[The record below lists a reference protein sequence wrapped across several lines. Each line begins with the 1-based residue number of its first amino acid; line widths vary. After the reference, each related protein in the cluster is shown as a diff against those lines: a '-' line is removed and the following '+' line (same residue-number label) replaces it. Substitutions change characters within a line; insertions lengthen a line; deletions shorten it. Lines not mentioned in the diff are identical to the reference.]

1 MTGAAW
7 QAEPAIEV
15 EGGTMSKFQVRV
27 TSAGSKVVPLV
38 KTLRLV
44 ADLGLGEA
52 KGLSDYLREHTPCVL
67 VTGVGREVADH
78 AAGLLREAG
87 AEVMVEESSVTAPML
102 LCPEADQRYR
112 WSWLGGPT
120 PV

>member
-1 MTGAAW
+1 
-7 QAEPAIEV
+7 
-15 EGGTMSKFQVRV
+15 MSKFQVLV

-44 ADLGLGEA
+44 ADLGLGDA
-52 KGLSDYLREHTPCVL
+52 KHLSEYLRDHAPCLL
-67 VTGVGREVADH
+67 VAGVDREVADH

-87 AEVMVEESSVTAPML
+87 AEVLVEASAAEAPML
-102 LCPEADQRYR
+102 LCPEANQRYR

-120 PV
+120 PVGDPA

>member
-1 MTGAAW
+1 
-7 QAEPAIEV
+7 
-15 EGGTMSKFQVRV
+15 MSKFQVHV
-27 TSAGSKVVPLV
+27 TSAGAKVIPLV

-52 KGLSDYLREHTPCVL
+52 KSLSDYLRDHAPCVL
-67 VTGVGREVADH
+67 VAGVSREVADH

-87 AEVMVEESSVTAPML
+87 AEVVIEESSLTAPML

-112 WSWLGGPT
+112 WNWFAGPT
-120 PV
+120 PMQRQAELDGST

>member
-1 MTGAAW
+1 
-7 QAEPAIEV
+7 
-15 EGGTMSKFQVRV
+15 MSKFQVCV
-27 TSAGSKVVPLV
+27 TSAGAKVVPLV

-44 ADLGLGEA
+44 ANLGLGDA
-52 KGLSDYLREHTPCVL
+52 KGLSDYIRDHAPCVL
-67 VTGVGREVADH
+67 VGGVSREVADH
-78 AAGLLREAG
+78 AAGMLREAG
-87 AEVMVEESSVTAPML
+87 ADVVVEESSLTAPML

>member
-1 MTGAAW
+1 
-7 QAEPAIEV
+7 
-15 EGGTMSKFQVRV
+15 MSKFQVRV

-52 KGLSDYLREHTPCVL
+52 KGLSEYLRDHASCVL
-67 VTGVGREVADH
+67 VAGVSREVADH
-78 AAGLLREAG
+78 AAGLLGEAG
-87 AEVMVEESSVTAPML
+87 ADVVIEESVAGTPML

>member
-1 MTGAAW
+1 MA
-7 QAEPAIEV
+7 
-15 EGGTMSKFQVRV
+15 KFQVKLMSPD
-27 TSAGSKVVPLV
+27 TKVVPLV

-44 ADLGLGEA
+44 ADLGLGDA
-52 KGLSDYLREHTPCVL
+52 KHLSDFLRSSAPCLL
-67 VTGVGREVADH
+67 VAGVDREVADH

-87 AEVMVEESSVTAPML
+87 AEVVVEESSIEVPML
-102 LCPEADQRYR
+102 LCPEANQRYR